1 MYWNRLLVVVFLGVA
16 LLLLRTG
23 ATERAEIPDAGSTAE
38 LVFCDDATVPAPIAH
53 VEPALVVVRGTVSDW
68 PDTPVGH
75 PFVSEIFRPPM
86 APLAR
91 TS

>member
-1 MYWNRLLVVVFLGVA
+1 MFAVVFVAAA

-23 ATERAEIPDAGSTAE
+23 AAERAEIPDAGSAVE
-38 LVFCDDATVPAPIAH
+38 SVFADDATVPAPTAN
-53 VEPALVVVRGTVSDW
+53 VEPALVVVRCAVSDR
-68 PDTPVGH
+68 PDTRIGR

-86 APLAR
+86 PPLAR

>member
-1 MYWNRLLVVVFLGVA
+1 MYWNRLLAVVFLGAA

-23 ATERAEIPDAGSTAE
+23 ATERAEIPDGSAVE
-38 LVFCDDATVPAPIAH
+38 SIFCDDATVPAPSAK
-53 VEPALVVVRGTVSDW
+53 VEPALVVVRGAVSDR
-68 PDTPVGH
+68 PDTRAGR

>member
-1 MYWNRLLVVVFLGVA
+1 MLAVVFLGAA

-23 ATERAEIPDAGSTAE
+23 ATERAEIPDASGTVE

-53 VEPALVVVRGTVSDW
+53 VEPALAVVRGTVGDR
-68 PDTPVGH
+68 PDTRVGR